1 MLKKVIISNKKYWS
15 DSNKNP
21 KENGLILFDSMY
33 SNPLLAYGV
42 IKISLIIAEINNLK
56 PIGLRAI
63 RVNKNTEKMVKS
75 MCELRTGSGLHI
87 LSSFIENS
95 FNIVKN
101 AIYFN
106 SKKDLIDMTVDG
118 VSIGKYIYD
127 SILIAYKLPEIKYI
141 SFKMRLRAML
151 ELTYFYYFRSL
162 ISKNKIQFIVL
173 ADNTYR
179 HGILFELAKIYSI
192 KCICPISLTNFSM
205 RKYYQINDFN
215 LHYRTPET
223 LKFKGLS
230 RSLIEKNLDEYL
242 EDRYQANPSL
252 ACRNSANAYSQD
264 KLYHDRDSL
273 ISLFNLDPC
282 KKIVVVMAHIFCDAP
297 HAYPSTLYLDYYD
310 WLDETVR
317 CLKQNNNINL
327 LVKEHPSSMLYSESG
342 IVEEVLYKH
351 KSCNSI
357 LPTNLNTQTVLDAA
371 DIVVTCGGTIG
382 LEFSI
387 MGKPVVLAAAPPYSN
402 LGFTHD
408 FKSKSDYELML
419 HNIHKIKKLNKK
431 QLETAKM
438 AGYYEFIM
446 MNNYDKRLELGGQRF
461 IPGGEVNFN
470 KMMNEILSEN
480 NVKLQDQYIYK
491 TLKDFIESSSKRVLL

>member
-1 MLKKVIISNKKYWS
+1 
-15 DSNKNP
+15 
-21 KENGLILFDSMY
+21 
-33 SNPLLAYGV
+33 
-42 IKISLIIAEINNLK
+42 
-56 PIGLRAI
+56 
-63 RVNKNTEKMVKS
+63 
-75 MCELRTGSGLHI
+75 
-87 LSSFIENS
+87 
-95 FNIVKN
+95 
-101 AIYFN
+101 
-106 SKKDLIDMTVDG
+106 
-118 VSIGKYIYD
+118 
-127 SILIAYKLPEIKYI
+127 
-141 SFKMRLRAML
+141 
-151 ELTYFYYFRSL
+151 
-162 ISKNKIQFIVL
+162 
-173 ADNTYR
+173 
-179 HGILFELAKIYSI
+179 
-192 KCICPISLTNFSM
+192 
-205 RKYYQINDFN
+205 
-215 LHYRTPET
+215 
-223 LKFKGLS
+223 
-230 RSLIEKNLDEYL
+230 
-242 EDRYQANPSL
+242 
-252 ACRNSANAYSQD
+252 
-264 KLYHDRDSL
+264 
-273 ISLFNLDPC
+273 
-282 KKIVVVMAHIFCDAP
+282 
-297 HAYPSTLYLDYYD
+297 
-310 WLDETVR
+310 
-317 CLKQNNNINL
+317 LKQNNNINL

-470 KMMNEILSEN
+470 KMLNEILSEN